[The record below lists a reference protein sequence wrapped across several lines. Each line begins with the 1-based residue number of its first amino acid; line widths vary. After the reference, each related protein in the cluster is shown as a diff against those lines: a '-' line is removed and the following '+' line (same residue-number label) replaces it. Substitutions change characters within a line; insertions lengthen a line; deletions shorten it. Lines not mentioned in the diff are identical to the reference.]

1 MSAAQHPP
9 AGRSGPGAPAA
20 WMAWLRGDDGRT
32 LGACIFAAI
41 VVALMT
47 GTSGNAQHLTAGVTG
62 SLFKPRVIVFLALGV
77 ALWLAIVSWR
87 RYGSNAT
94 EALGAVR
101 TVRTRVGGNRLAQY
115 GGYLAVLL
123 VAILVPPQLSVFWQQ
138 VLVSQIGIF
147 VLLTIGLNVVV
158 GFAGLLDLGYIAFY
172 AIGAYT
178 AAYLTGYPDSK
189 RGHISPLPVHPPVH
203 LNPFLVFPFAVL
215 ACLIAGLLLGAPT
228 LRLRGDYLAIVT
240 LGFGEIV
247 YSIALIKTD
256 VTGGDSGAFNIPH
269 FAINIGG
276 AHYKW
281 GVNPLPYY
289 WLLLIFIA
297 FVFIVFRRLEHTRT
311 GRAWAAIREDEVA
324 AAASGV
330 PTVRYKLLAF
340 AIGASTSGFAG
351 VLYAANVNFINPASF
366 VLQQSI
372 LVLVLVIFGG
382 MGSMWG
388 VIAGA
393 AVLEWLPEALR
404 SRVPASDRF
413 IYYGL
418 LIILMMIFR
427 PQGLIPSRRRTL
439 EIKQAEAGL
448 GEGDA
453 MGLPKEMQ
461 S

>member
-1 MSAAQHPP
+1 MTTVDSASSHSVRRP
-9 AGRSGPGAPAA
+9 ALARLGAWVGTLLTLAVVSGPGGTSAHPATGFTHS
-20 WMAWLRGDDGRT
+20 LFRPRVIPF
-32 LGACIFAAI
+32 L
-41 VVALMT
+41 VVALA
-47 GTSGNAQHLTAGVTG
+47 GWAVFEFAVPVLRRQSRRALGRASGLSALAAPWREHRAVRLVPVAA
-62 SLFKPRVIVFLALGV
+62 VIVLAIAIPPFLSTYWQNVLVQEMGVYALLAL
-77 ALWLAIVSWR
+77 
-87 RYGSNAT
+87 
-94 EALGAVR
+94 
-101 TVRTRVGGNRLAQY
+101 
-115 GGYLAVLL
+115 
-123 VAILVPPQLSVFWQQ
+123 
-138 VLVSQIGIF
+138 
-147 VLLTIGLNVVV
+147 GLNVVV
-158 GFAGLLDLGYIAFY
+158 GFAGLLDLGYIAFFAVGGY
-172 AIGAYT
+172 LVAYF
-178 AAYLTGYPDSK
+178 TG
-189 RGHISPLPVHPPVH
+189 RLPIQPPVI
-203 LNPFLVFPFAVL
+203 LNPFWILPIAVGAAIL
-215 ACLIAGLLLGAPT
+215 TGVLLGAPT

-461 S
+461 A